1 MPHSQT
7 ADVTIVGGGYSGTI
21 LAAELARQ
29 AISSAVIER
38 RERIARGA
46 AYSTPEPAHV
56 LNVPAHNMSAFAGD
70 PGHFL
75 RRFEAAGGDSGGF
88 AERRFYGAYLD
99 DIFEETRGTGLVEPV
114 HGEAC
119 AAERHGNGWRVTLT
133 DGTRIES
140 RALVLAVGNE
150 VPGGFAALD
159 GLGELYVR
167 DPWRPG
173 AAARAAAKSD
183 NDAAVL
189 ILGTGLTMVDTVL
202 SLDEAGFAGTI
213 VALSRRGL
221 SPRAHAP
228 TEPAPVALDE
238 IPADSVRSLLRWLRE
253 RSARTGWRAAVDSL
267 RPHSHA
273 LWQGLPLVEQRRF
286 LRHARPWWDVHRH
299 RIAPE
304 VARRIADLIAEG
316 RLEIAAGR
324 LQSARSDG
332 DSVVV
337 EIQRRGSS
345 VSRPVRVSAVIDCTG
360 PLQGVGRT
368 ANPLLRSLLDSGVA
382 RPDSIDLGLELDGG
396 ARVAGSERLW
406 ALGSLTKGR
415 YWEIVAVPDIR
426 AQAAAVAADIAE
438 ELRA

>member
-1 MPHSQT
+1 
-7 ADVTIVGGGYSGTI
+7 
-21 LAAELARQ
+21 
-29 AISSAVIER
+29 
-38 RERIARGA
+38 
-46 AYSTPEPAHV
+46 
-56 LNVPAHNMSAFAGD
+56 
-70 PGHFL
+70 
-75 RRFEAAGGDSGGF
+75 
-88 AERRFYGAYLD
+88 
-99 DIFEETRGTGLVEPV
+99 
-114 HGEAC
+114 
-119 AAERHGNGWRVTLT
+119 
-133 DGTRIES
+133 
-140 RALVLAVGNE
+140 
-150 VPGGFAALD
+150 
-159 GLGELYVR
+159 
-167 DPWRPG
+167 
-173 AAARAAAKSD
+173 
-183 NDAAVL
+183 
-189 ILGTGLTMVDTVL
+189 
-202 SLDEAGFAGTI
+202 
-213 VALSRRGL
+213 
-221 SPRAHAP
+221 
-228 TEPAPVALDE
+228 
-238 IPADSVRSLLRWLRE
+238 
-253 RSARTGWRAAVDSL
+253 
-267 RPHSHA
+267 
-273 LWQGLPLVEQRRF
+273 VEQRRF

-337 EIQRRGSS
+337 EMQRRGSS